1 MPLEHILSG
10 KYSLVTGS
18 SRGIGRAIADVLAEY
33 GSNVLITSRNS
44 LEAQAAA
51 KEIADRYSVEAVGFA
66 CDVSRQASVH
76 ALFEYLRRWSS
87 DRLDVLVCNAGFPF
101 RGEIWETPLHD
112 TPPGKISDWYFDLF
126 RTDTMGSIYCT
137 VEALQIM
144 VARKSG
150 SIIYITSTPAL
161 EGYRG
166 TPYTVAKAGILGL
179 MRDIAREYGKYNI
192 RANAFA
198 LGNIRTLATF
208 DQLDEESRR
217 ALAQEAPLRR
227 WGSPEEVGR
236 AALFLASDLSGFITG
251 QTIVVDGGTLRR

>member
-1 MPLEHILSG
+1 MPLERILNG

-18 SRGIGRAIADVLAEY
+18 SRGIGRSIADALAEH

-51 KEIADRYSVEAVGFA
+51 KTIGDRHAVEAAGFA
-66 CDVSRQASVH
+66 CDVSQQASVH
-76 ALFEYLRRWSS
+76 ALFGFLRTWSS
-87 DRLDVLVCNAGFPF
+87 DRLDILVCNAGFPF
-101 RGEIWETPLHD
+101 RSEIWETPLHA
-112 TPPGKISDWYFDLF
+112 TPPGKISDWYSDLF
-126 RTDTMGSIYCT
+126 RTDTMGSVLCT
-137 VEALQIM
+137 FEALQIM

-150 SIIYITSTPAL
+150 SVIYITSTPAL

-179 MRDIAREYGKYNI
+179 MKDVAREYGKYNI

-198 LGNIRTLATF
+198 LGNIRTPATL

-227 WGSPEEVGR
+227 WGSPEEVGK
-236 AALFLASDLSGFITG
+236 AALFLASDLSGFVTG